1 ALDPPTAPSAT
12 DSSGHISSFLSQ
24 TELSASMTSAGNGVR
39 DPLRV
44 LGGLDVGHDELEHE
58 ADRDDPQR
66 RDDPAEEDRQD
77 QGQHAEARSVGEVA
91 RGGTGRNARADA
103 GDDRTEVGQHGD
115 DDRDDVDEARPLDG
129 DEIVEAEVEQ
139 RFEEAL
145 LAGLGLTVSGLR
157 IALWVAG
164 AGLRIGTG
172 LRVGSRRLR
181 VGTGLAVA
189 VSLGVGAGLAVA
201 DVLRCLTL
209 AVAALISALLIGTCL
224 VGTRL
229 ISGIGVRV
237 IGALLVAG
245 LGCLL
250 LIGLLPRSL
259 FLRGLFLCGLFLR
272 GLLPCGLLLCGLLVR
287 GLLLRC
293 RLILAVVAAARVL
306 VVGRVLIL
314 GVTVV
319 RFVRVLRCRHDRP
332 LAFGM
337 QSLAICLYPQLI
349 RAPFD
354 EEDRLSSWKQTRSD
368 GSACAV
374 GQQRDAPL
382 NGKSPAGFDNVEIVS
397 LRPGGEGIR

>member
-115 DDRDDVDEARPLDG
+115 DDRDDVDEARRVDG
-129 DEIVEAEVEQ
+129 DEMVEAEVEQ

-145 LAGLGLTVSGLR
+145 LAGLGLTVSGVR
-157 IALWVAG
+157 IALWIAG

-181 VGTGLAVA
+181 VG
-189 VSLGVGAGLAVA
+189 AGLAVA

-209 AVAALISALLIGTCL
+209 AVAGLISALLIGTCL

-250 LIGLLPRSL
+250 LIGLLSRS
-259 FLRGLFLCGLFLR
+259 LFLCGLFLR
-272 GLLPCGLLLCGLLVR
+272 GLLPRGLLV
-287 GLLLRC
+287 
-293 RLILAVVAAARVL
+293 
-306 VVGRVLIL
+306 
-314 GVTVV
+314 
-319 RFVRVLRCRHDRP
+319 
-332 LAFGM
+332 
-337 QSLAICLYPQLI
+337 
-349 RAPFD
+349 
-354 EEDRLSSWKQTRSD
+354 
-368 GSACAV
+368 
-374 GQQRDAPL
+374 
-382 NGKSPAGFDNVEIVS
+382 
-397 LRPGGEGIR
+397 